1 MRSWIAAAAGLAAA
15 AGAGAAQGQTTPTTP
30 AMSAF
35 YASCLAS
42 GGAPGLFTE
51 AGSDTRDLVV
61 GLAPRTVVLV
71 ISPDAG
77 VAARIQVT
85 RRNGPASGTLNLE
98 PGQSA
103 AFLATDVTVKHNFRR
118 AEYCLRLPEP
128 Q

>member
-1 MRSWIAAAAGLAAA
+1 MRPWMAAAAGLVLAG
-15 AGAGAAQGQTTPTTP
+15 AGAGAAQGQTPPP

-51 AGSDTRDLVV
+51 AGSDTRDFVV

-71 ISPDAG
+71 ISPEA
-77 VAARIQVT
+77 ATNARIVVT
-85 RRNGPASGTLNLE
+85 RRNGSASGTLSLE

-118 AEYCLRLPEP
+118 AEYCLRLL
-128 Q
+128 